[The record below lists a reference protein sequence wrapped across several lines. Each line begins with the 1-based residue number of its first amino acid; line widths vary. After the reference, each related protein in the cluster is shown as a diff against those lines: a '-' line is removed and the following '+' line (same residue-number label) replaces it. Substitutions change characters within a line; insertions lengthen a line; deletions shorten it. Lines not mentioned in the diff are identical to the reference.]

1 MSSPLDLS
9 VAVDRH
15 NDDGSSS
22 GSDND
27 MQELGDSKQ
36 FRCAFASALVSF
48 PFLVS
53 TFYRHRA
60 VFCPAMRHPPDL
72 TQFESGMQQS
82 KPATSRLFT
91 DTSIQSLQ
99 LLQLSV

>member
-15 NDDGSSS
+15 SDDGSSS

-36 FRCAFASALVSF
+36 FRCAFA
-48 PFLVS
+48 
-53 TFYRHRA
+53 
-60 VFCPAMRHPPDL
+60 
-72 TQFESGMQQS
+72 
-82 KPATSRLFT
+82 
-91 DTSIQSLQ
+91 
-99 LLQLSV
+99 